1 MQCVSDSAS
10 IITRIKMI
18 KFFIY
23 QIKIR
28 SQVYVLAD
36 LKISHKPDDNFRGRD
51 SFLIASRELL

>member
-51 SFLIASRELL
+51 FFLIASRELL